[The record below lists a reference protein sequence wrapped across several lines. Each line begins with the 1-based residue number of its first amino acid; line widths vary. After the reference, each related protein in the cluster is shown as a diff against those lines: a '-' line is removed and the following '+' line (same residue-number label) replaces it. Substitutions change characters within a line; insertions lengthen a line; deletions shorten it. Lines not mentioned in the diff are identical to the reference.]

1 MYNIKQISK
10 LIFITHRVSEEI
22 HISQG
27 TGDIQGL
34 LIIPSL
40 TLKYVEYTPALFILA
55 HTCTESPIL
64 HTLKENNTYMI
75 AAESVA

>member
-1 MYNIKQISK
+1 M
-10 LIFITHRVSEEI
+10 IFITHRVSEEI

-27 TGDIQGL
+27 TGDIQDL
-34 LIIPSL
+34 LIIPFL
-40 TLKYVEYTPALFILA
+40 TLKYVEYTPALFNLA

-75 AAESVA
+75 AAESVAWS